1 MNEILSFTKNIQFSL
16 GDATLEISY
25 VIASILFIFGL
36 KMLSHPDTARKGNI
50 WAAIGMGLAILAT
63 LLFHR
68 MDGEPIGNL
77 GFIITA
83 IVLGTIIGWSSL

>member
-68 MDGEPIGNL
+68 MDGERGNL
-77 GFIITA
+77 GSHHVSCWEPSLA
-83 IVLGTIIGWSSL
+83 GSSL